1 MDLESKLAANNYR
14 EYYVDLEGEAL
25 SRNGKIL
32 NILLF
37 IIETSENYIFD
48 CSKLTIAE
56 IKIVLCPI
64 FESSS
69 IAKYMF
75 DWRSDVDGLYHQY
88 NIKLAGVVD
97 VQLYEVA
104 FRKCNGWITRYYQG
118 LFKTLLKYAKETGIT
133 TQELDIKKKFS
144 DQFILKK
151 YEINIDDEETLRN
164 LSIDVIY
171 LKRLHLFFNLALPI
185 QKKLVMVNWIT
196 KLQ

>member
-1 MDLESKLAANNYR
+1 MYTIIKNSKDILDLESKLAANNYR
-14 EYYVDLEGEAL
+14 EYSVDLEGINL

-32 NILLF
+32 NIQLF
-37 IIETSENYIFD
+37 IIETSEIVIFD
-48 CSKLTIAE
+48 CSKLSIAE
-56 IKIVLCPI
+56 IKRVLCPI

-75 DWRSDVDGLYHQY
+75 DCRSDADGLYHQY

-104 FRKCNGWITRYYQG
+104 FRKCDGLITRYYHG

-144 DQFILKK
+144 NNFMLKK
-151 YEINIDDEETLRN
+151 YEIPE
-164 LSIDVIY
+164 
-171 LKRLHLFFNLALPI
+171 
-185 QKKLVMVNWIT
+185 KKILTNFT
-196 KLQ
+196 GSF